1 MLRRPQRSKRT
12 DTLFPDTTLFRSPF
26 AETSSELA
34 ARYPQQADLI
44 GLWGPRFNDIIRGRI
59 EGMAELVAE
68 LDEAGV
74 PLFAITNFSHEF
86 WPAFLKAEGEM
97 CAHFRDVLVSGE
109 VRLTKPDPAI
119 YRLALERFDLRAETA
134 LFVDDRQDNVDSA
147 TTLGMRAHLFRDAAS
162 LRAGLRAVGLLAR

>member
-1 MLRRPQRSKRT
+1 
-12 DTLFPDTTLFRSPF
+12 
-26 AETSSELA
+26 
-34 ARYPQQADLI
+34 
-44 GLWGPRFNDIIRGRI
+44 
-59 EGMAELVAE
+59 MAELVAE

-97 CAHFRDVLVSGE
+97 FAHFRDVLVSGE

-134 LFVDDRQDNVDSA
+134 LFVDDRQANVDSA
-147 TTLGMRAHLFRDAAS
+147 TTLGMRAHLDRKS
-162 LRAGLRAVGLLAR
+162 TRLNSSN

>member
-1 MLRRPQRSKRT
+1 
-12 DTLFPDTTLFRSPF
+12 
-26 AETSSELA
+26 
-34 ARYPQQADLI
+34 
-44 GLWGPRFNDIIRGRI
+44 
-59 EGMAELVAE
+59 
-68 LDEAGV
+68 
-74 PLFAITNFSHEF
+74 
-86 WPAFLKAEGEM
+86 M

-162 LRAGLRAVGLLAR
+162 LRAGLRAVGLRSEEHTSELQSLMRISYAVFCLKKTKSI

>member
-1 MLRRPQRSKRT
+1 
-12 DTLFPDTTLFRSPF
+12 
-26 AETSSELA
+26 
-34 ARYPQQADLI
+34 
-44 GLWGPRFNDIIRGRI
+44 
-59 EGMAELVAE
+59 MAELVAE

-97 CAHFRDVLVSGE
+97 FAHFRDVLVSGA

-134 LFVDDRQDNVDSA
+134 LFVDARQDNAASA
-147 TTLGMRAHLFRDAAS
+147 VTLGRGAQLFRDAAS
-162 LRAGLRAVGLLAR
+162 LSAVTCAVGL